1 MTKSLKIIIGIAV
14 GLVLAGA
21 VLAFVALAAAGFD
34 TGKLGAG
41 KFETKEYTVEDT
53 FDGVTVSVKTA
64 DVTFLPSEDG
74 TVRVECYEG
83 EKHPH
88 TVGVVDGKLTIFGAD
103 QRKWYE
109 MITIFSKSPKIRV
122 YLPAGEYTSLSL
134 ETDTGDVMIPETV
147 VFGTVKIE
155 TDTGDVELYGGSPA
169 QVEIETD
176 TGDVTYAKSNPG
188 AVKIN
193 ADTGTV
199 RIADLAAGDI
209 SVENDTGK
217 VKMTDVSCAALS
229 IETDTGDVILKNV
242 VGTGDAKI
250 VTDTGDV
257 EFDRCDA
264 ANYEIKTDTGDV
276 EGTLRSG
283 KLYTASSHT
292 GKINLPEHDT
302 AGGAFKVSTHT
313 GDVRIT
319 IAE

>member
-21 VLAFVALAAAGFD
+21 VLAFVALAAAGLD
-34 TGKLGAG
+34 TGKPGAG
-41 KFETKEYTVEDT
+41 KFETKEYTVEDA

-83 EKHPH
+83 EKQPH
-88 TVGVVDGKLTIFGAD
+88 TVGVVDGKLTIFGVD

-109 MITIFSKSPKIRV
+109 MITIFSKSPKVRV
-122 YLPAGEYTSLSL
+122 YLPAGEYTSLSI
-134 ETDTGDVMIPETV
+134 ETDTGDVTVPETV
-147 VFGTVKIE
+147 TFGTVKIE
-155 TDTGDVELYGGSPA
+155 TDTGDVDLYGGSPA

-193 ADTGTV
+193 ADTGAV

-209 SVENDTGK
+209 SVDND
-217 VKMTDVSCAALS
+217 
-229 IETDTGDVILKNV
+229 
-242 VGTGDAKI
+242 
-250 VTDTGDV
+250 
-257 EFDRCDA
+257 
-264 ANYEIKTDTGDV
+264 
-276 EGTLRSG
+276 
-283 KLYTASSHT
+283 T

-319 IAE
+319 IEE

>member
-41 KFETKEYTVEDT
+41 KFETKEYTVEDA

-83 EKHPH
+83 EKQPH
-88 TVGVVDGKLTIFGAD
+88 TVGVVDGKLTIFGVD

-109 MITIFSKSPKIRV
+109 TITIFSKSPKIRV

-134 ETDTGDVMIPETV
+134 ETETGDVKIPETV
-147 VFGTVKIE
+147 AFGTVKIE

-193 ADTGTV
+193 ADTGDV

-209 SVENDTGK
+209 SVDNDTGK
-217 VKMTDVSCAALS
+217 VKLTDVSCAALTV
-229 IETDTGDVILKNV
+229 ETDTGDVILKNV

-250 VTDTGDV
+250 ETDTGDV
-257 EFDRCDA
+257 KLYRCDA
-264 ANYEIKTDTGDV
+264 ASYKIKTHTGDV
-276 EGTLRSG
+276 EGTILSE
-283 KLYTASSHT
+283 KVFFASSR
-292 GKINLPEHDT
+292 
-302 AGGAFKVSTHT
+302 T
-313 GDVRIT
+313 GDVDVPKTRAGGDFDASSGTGDIEIT